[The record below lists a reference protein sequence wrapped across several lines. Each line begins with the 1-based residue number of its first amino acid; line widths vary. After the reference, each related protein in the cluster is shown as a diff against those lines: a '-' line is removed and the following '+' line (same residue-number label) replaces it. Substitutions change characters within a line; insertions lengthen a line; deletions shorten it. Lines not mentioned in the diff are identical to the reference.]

1 MLNKPKP
8 EVSKRPIRTKVCIVI
23 SQWELKLIEA
33 RENAGDRTR
42 LFLVLHLIGWEDGA
56 SIVDQSQY
64 KVK

>member
-23 SQWELKLIEA
+23 SQWELKLLEA
-33 RENAGDRTR
+33 RENAGDQTR